1 MCTEDAAQAVVV
13 EGTVKAERNVA
24 IIREFVRL
32 YENKYKFDMSGMAD
46 DLLKLKE
53 PVFFLRPKKAFGL
66 WEKKFAT
73 SATRWLF

>member
-1 MCTEDAAQAVVV
+1 MRARGELPLLAV
-13 EGTVKAERNVA
+13 EAERDVEK
-24 IIREFVRL
+24 IREILRL
-32 YENKYKFDMSGMAD
+32 YGKKYKFDMSGMAD

-53 PVFFLRPKKAFGL
+53 PVFYLRPKVAFGM